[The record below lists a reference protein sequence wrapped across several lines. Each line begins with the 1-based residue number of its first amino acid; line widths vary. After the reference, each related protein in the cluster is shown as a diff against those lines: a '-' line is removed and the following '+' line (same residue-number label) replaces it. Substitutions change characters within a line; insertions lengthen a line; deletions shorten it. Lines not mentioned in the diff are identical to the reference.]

1 MTPLEYLETEIGN
14 LYNLTKSVYQ
24 DGGEIRARI
33 DSWRLYLDGYR
44 AASRHIDKKRS
55 IESIIHDAIIE
66 ITGLHG
72 GDFRRQASD
81 VAEEIMKEL
90 ESWRNHE

>member
-1 MTPLEYLETEIGN
+1 MTPLEYLEKEIDV
-14 LYNLTKSVYQ
+14 LYNLTKRVYQ
-24 DGGEIRARI
+24 DGQEIRDRI

-44 AASRHIDKKRS
+44 AASRHVDKKRC
-55 IESIIHDAIIE
+55 IEAIVHDAIVD

-72 GDFRRQASD
+72 GDFRRQSSD

-90 ESWRNHE
+90 ESWA